1 VNILLKWTLFQLNQL
16 QHKGL
21 EIDETVDVSEITT
34 HSDIRSIEAVHV
46 TGRADLSSKK
56 ATFHLT
62 VEGRMVLPCS
72 RTLVDVD
79 YPFTIKTTE
88 TFLFQPAEY
97 ESDEEELHTVE
108 GDVVDL
114 MPIIK
119 EAIIL
124 EVPMQIFSDS
134 PDKEEAAPQSGKDW
148 GVITEEDQEKKV
160 DPRLAGLAKFF
171 EKDQE

>member
-21 EIDETVDVSEITT
+21 EIDETVDVNDITT
-34 HSDIRSIEAVHV
+34 NSEIRSIDPVHV
-46 TGRADLSSKK
+46 TGKADLSSKN

-62 VEGRMVLPCS
+62 LEGSMVLPCS
-72 RTLVDVD
+72 RTLVDVN

-97 ESDEEELHTVE
+97 ESDEEELHMVQ
-108 GDVVDL
+108 GDVIEL
-114 MPIIK
+114 LPIIHG
-119 EAIIL
+119 AILSEIPL
-124 EVPMQIFSDS
+124 QIFCDS
-134 PDKEEAAPQSGKDW
+134 PNKEEAAPQSGKDW
-148 GVITEEDQEKKV
+148 GVIFEKDQEKKA

>member
-1 VNILLKWTLFQLNQL
+1 MLKWTLFQLNQL

-21 EIDETVDVSEITT
+21 EIDETVDVSEITA
-34 HSDIRSIEAVHV
+34 HSEIRSVKPVHV

-62 VEGRMVLPCS
+62 VEGSMVLPCS

-88 TFLFQPAEY
+88 TYLFQPAEY
-97 ESDEEELHTVE
+97 ETDEEELHTVE
-108 GDVVDL
+108 GDIVDL
-114 MPIIK
+114 IPIIK

-124 EVPMQIFSDS
+124 EVPMQVFSDS

-148 GVITEEDQEKKV
+148 GVISEEGTQEKV

-171 EKDQE
+171 EKDKE

>member
-1 VNILLKWTLFQLNQL
+1 MKWTLFQLNQL

-21 EIDETVDVSEITT
+21 EINETVDVSEITS
-34 HSDIRSIEAVHV
+34 HSDIRSVGPVHV

-62 VEGRMVLPCS
+62 MEGSMVLPCS

-88 TFLFQPAEY
+88 TFLFQPGEY
-97 ESDEEELHTVE
+97 ESDDEELHTVE
-108 GDVVDL
+108 GDQIDL
-114 MPIIK
+114 LPIIQ
-119 EAIIL
+119 ESIIL

-134 PDKEEAAPQSGKDW
+134 PDKEKSAPQSGRDW
-148 GVITEEDQEKKV
+148 EVVTEEETKEKV

-171 EKDQE
+171 EKDKE

>member
-1 VNILLKWTLFQLNQL
+1 MLKWTIFQLNQL

-21 EIDETVDVSEITT
+21 HIDETVDVSDITA
-34 HSDIRSIEAVHV
+34 HSDIRSVDAVHV

-88 TFLFQPAEY
+88 TFLFQPGEY
-97 ESDEEELHTVE
+97 ESEDEELHLVE
-108 GDVVDL
+108 GDQVDL
-114 MPIIK
+114 MPVIR

-124 EVPMQIFSDS
+124 EVPMQVFSEA
-134 PDKEEAAPQSGKDW
+134 PDQEKAAPQSGKDW
-148 GVITEEDQEKKV
+148 EVVTEEETKEKV

-171 EKDQE
+171 EKDKE

>member
-1 VNILLKWTLFQLNQL
+1 MKWTLFELNQL

-21 EIDETVDVSEITT
+21 EIDETVDVNDITT
-34 HSDIRSIEAVHV
+34 NSEIRSIDPVHV
-46 TGRADLSSKK
+46 IGRADLSSKK
-56 ATFHLT
+56 VTFHLT
-62 VEGRMVLPCS
+62 VEGSMVLPCS

-97 ESDEEELHTVE
+97 ESDDEILHMVE
-108 GDVVDL
+108 GDVIDL
-114 MPIIK
+114 LPIIR

-124 EVPMQIFSDS
+124 EVPMQIFSES

-148 GVITEEDQEKKV
+148 DVISEKDQTTKV